1 MIGGRSF
8 GFHRKDGKV
17 VKEGDDLLCATRY
30 TLMML
35 RHVKSKSFNDRW
47 RRPGRVS
54 VSGFGAP
61 IAYPKAKYL

>member
-1 MIGGRSF
+1 
-8 GFHRKDGKV
+8 V